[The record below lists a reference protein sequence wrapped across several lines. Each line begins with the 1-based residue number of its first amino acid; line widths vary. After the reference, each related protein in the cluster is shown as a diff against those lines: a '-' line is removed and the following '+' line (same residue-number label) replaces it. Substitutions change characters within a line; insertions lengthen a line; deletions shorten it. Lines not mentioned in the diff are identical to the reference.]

1 MLYINL
7 MANVRKLFKWILC
20 ICGISKLQECDLLNE
35 FCTTKC
41 QNNVHSLSFWPV
53 IRGLIVLLRIFVD
66 VGFLKRLDLSF
77 FIRVSTHKQALV
89 PQPDNGDDITYQIF
103 KTEVEQ

>member
-1 MLYINL
+1 MRF
-7 MANVRKLFKWILC
+7 V
-20 ICGISKLQECDLLNE
+20 QH
-35 FCTTKC
+35 KC
-41 QNNVHSLSFWPV
+41 QNNVHSLSFRPV

>member
-1 MLYINL
+1 MSF
-7 MANVRKLFKWILC
+7 V
-20 ICGISKLQECDLLNE
+20 QH
-35 FCTTKC
+35 KC
-41 QNNVHSLSFWPV
+41 QNNVHSLSIWPV

>member
-1 MLYINL
+1 MSF
-7 MANVRKLFKWILC
+7 V
-20 ICGISKLQECDLLNE
+20 Q
-35 FCTTKC
+35 
-41 QNNVHSLSFWPV
+41 LSVKIMYTVFQFRPV

-66 VGFLKRLDLSF
+66 VGFLKRFDLSF

-89 PQPDNGDDITYQIF
+89 LQPDNGDDITYQIF

>member
-1 MLYINL
+1 MSF
-7 MANVRKLFKWILC
+7 V
-20 ICGISKLQECDLLNE
+20 Q
-35 FCTTKC
+35 
-41 QNNVHSLSFWPV
+41 LSVKIMYTVFHFRPV
-53 IRGLIVLLRIFVD
+53 IRGLIVLLWIFVD
-66 VGFLKRLDLSF
+66 VGFLKRLDISF

>member
-1 MLYINL
+1 MN
-7 MANVRKLFKWILC
+7 RTSQDF
-20 ICGISKLQECDLLNE
+20 
-35 FCTTKC
+35 
-41 QNNVHSLSFWPV
+41 
-53 IRGLIVLLRIFVD
+53 RRD